1 MGACLAMHIRRK
13 RMGFESYPRNLISR
27 IREFTLAIFQHID
40 RTLLTE
46 GALQDELEEEH
57 RHRQQ

>member
-1 MGACLAMHIRRK
+1 
-13 RMGFESYPRNLISR
+13 MGFESYPRSLISR